1 MKTMEER
8 KKKRCYI
15 SKKKKK
21 KWKGNGV
28 TILISADGE
37 GIFFPVKL
45 KLEWELFELKY
56 LRKRI

>member
-8 KKKRCYI
+8 KKKDVTFLR
-15 SKKKKK
+15 KKK